1 MVTNCAK
8 FHRIAAGVA
17 CRQVISFQK
26 ITLADFVKWNPTV
39 KNDCTGMQA
48 NVNVCVGIIGGTTV
62 QTTPTPTTSAGNGIQ
77 TPQPTQPGMVTNCKK
92 SHYAET
98 GVVCSQT
105 TSYNHIR
112 LTIYQPRFMAMYAYP
127 ISQWQQA
134 VTNILDAVD
143 KTNTLWP
150 YHTLSG
156 PLNRTTVGPNADT
169 LYIWAAIDLSHEDL
183 VLTIPNI
190 SDGRNWIWPF
200 YDLYGSNFAWM
211 SINEDSPPGDYLI
224 RRADDALVQPGIEYA
239 NPSESSGHKGII
251 SYATT
256 YGIMLGRILVRQNST
271 EDIATIRNYEDQT
284 FLKTVPRTL
293 SQPSV
298 AQAPRLT
305 RDLIDTSNATDR
317 VTGYLELLAKIGQF
331 NQPEVLADRYRVAS
345 KLGLAGIADG
355 VYTPPRTVNLTA
367 ATIAANASIS
377 AAYSQ
382 NLIDVG
388 NNWVI
393 PKVKCQGIF
402 GLEYGC
408 RAYRALRGY
417 LGLVQSEN
425 LFITNK
431 SDNLTLSATSAFLF
445 TFSGKPPIKSTG
457 FWSLTVYGA
466 DQYLVPN
473 ELGRYVIGDRSTQLK
488 YENGGLVYGGDGAL
502 SGNGTEDGRFQV
514 LLQPADIPPPDN
526 WTSK

>member
-1 MVTNCAK
+1 MKLTSLLLATATCLAYLAPLA
-8 FHRIAAGVA
+8 RAANEA
-17 CRQVISFQK
+17 ISHAGAAQD
-26 ITLADFVKWNPTV
+26 A
-39 KNDCTGMQA
+39 
-48 NVNVCVGIIGGTTV
+48 
-62 QTTPTPTTSAGNGIQ
+62 TSFAIQ
-77 TPQPTQPGMVTNCKK
+77 
-92 SHYAET
+92 
-98 GVVCSQT
+98 
-105 TSYNHIR
+105 
-112 LTIYQPRFMAMYAYP
+112 YAYP

-143 KTNTLWP
+143 RPNTLWP

-156 PLNRTTVGPNADT
+156 PLNRTIVGPNADT
-169 LYIWAAIDLSHEDL
+169 LYIWVAIDLSHEDL

-200 YDLYGSNFAWM
+200 YDIYGNNFAGL
-211 SINEDSPPGDYLI
+211 SINENSPPGDYLI
-224 RRADDALVQPGIEYA
+224 RRADDALVQPGIEYTT
-239 NPSESSGHKGII
+239 PTESSRYEGVI

-256 YGIMLGRILVRQNST
+256 YGIMLGRILVRQNTT
-271 EDIATIRNYEDQT
+271 EDIATIRSYQDQT
-284 FLKTVPRTL
+284 FLKTTL
-293 SQPSV
+293 RNISQPFT
-298 AQAPRLT
+298 AQAPRLS

-331 NQPEVLADRYRVAS
+331 NQPDVISDRYQVAS

-355 VYTPPRTVNLTA
+355 IYSPPRTVNLTA
-367 ATIAANASIS
+367 AIIAANASIS

-393 PKVKCQGIF
+393 PKVNCQGIF
-402 GLEYGC
+402 GVEYGC

-431 SDNLTLSATSAFLF
+431 SDNLILSPTSAFLF
-445 TFSGKPPIKSTG
+445 TFFGKPPIKSTG

-488 YENGGLVYGGDGAL
+488 YEDGGLVYGDDGT
-502 SGNGTEDGRFQV
+502 NPTNETPDGRFQV

-526 WTSK
+526 WTSNWLPAPAGGGKLLYSVRFYSPAEAFTNGEYVFPTVETIDAIGV

>member
-1 MVTNCAK
+1 MTNRKHAV
-8 FHRIAAGVA
+8 FLL
-17 CRQVISFQK
+17 
-26 ITLADFVKWNPTV
+26 TLL
-39 KNDCTGMQA
+39 Q
-48 NVNVCVGIIGGTTV
+48 
-62 QTTPTPTTSAGNGIQ
+62 
-77 TPQPTQPGMVTNCKK
+77 
-92 SHYAET
+92 
-98 GVVCSQT
+98 
-105 TSYNHIR
+105 
-112 LTIYQPRFMAMYAYP
+112 YAYP

-156 PLNRTTVGPNADT
+156 PLNRTIVGPNADT

>member
-1 MVTNCAK
+1 MKSINYLFAT
-8 FHRIAAGVA
+8 IA
-17 CRQVISFQK
+17 C
-26 ITLADFVKWNPTV
+26 LADLVPLGKA
-39 KNDCTGMQA
+39 A
-48 NVNVCVGIIGGTTV
+48 NLSISHD
-62 QTTPTPTTSAGNGIQ
+62 SAAQDATAFAIQ
-77 TPQPTQPGMVTNCKK
+77 
-92 SHYAET
+92 
-98 GVVCSQT
+98 
-105 TSYNHIR
+105 
-112 LTIYQPRFMAMYAYP
+112 YAYP

-134 VTNILDAVD
+134 VTNILDAV
-143 KTNTLWP
+143 KRPNALWP
-150 YHTLSG
+150 YRTLSG
-156 PLNRTTVGPNADT
+156 PLNRTIVGPNADT
-169 LYIWAAIDLSHEDL
+169 LYIWVAIDLSHEDL

-200 YDLYGSNFAWM
+200 YDIYGNNFAGM

-224 RRADDALVQPGIEYA
+224 RRADDALVQPGIEYTTPDQLSA
-239 NPSESSGHKGII
+239 YKGVV

-256 YGIMLGRILVRQNST
+256 YGIMLGRILVRQNTT
-271 EDIATIRNYEDQT
+271 EDIATIRDYQDQT
-284 FLKTVPRTL
+284 ILKTIPRNL
-293 SQPSV
+293 SQPYA
-298 AQAPRLT
+298 AQAPRLS
-305 RDLIDTSNATDR
+305 RELIDTSNATNR
-317 VTGYLELLAKIGQF
+317 VTGYLNLLAKIGQF
-331 NQPEVLADRYRVAS
+331 NQPDVLSDRYRVAS

-355 VYTPPRTVNLTA
+355 IYTPPRTVNLTA
-367 ATIAANASIS
+367 ATIAANASIA

-402 GLEYGC
+402 GVEYGC

-431 SDNLTLSATSAFLF
+431 SDNLTLGATEAFLF

-473 ELGRYVIGDRSTQLK
+473 ELGRYVVGDRSTQLK
-488 YENGGLVYGGDGAL
+488 FEDGGLVYGDGA
-502 SGNGTEDGRFQV
+502 NGTEDGRFQV
-514 LLQPADIPPPDN
+514 LLQPADVPPPEN
-526 WTSK
+526 WTSNWLPAPAGGGKLLYSVRFYSPAEAFTNGEYVFPTVETIDAIKG